1 MQRILILLVI
11 LTGTLRLHAQALES
25 GTLGFQIGY
34 DAAVHGSVTR
44 TEVKGIPAV
53 DTGGALTQMF
63 NIGVQYN
70 FASWFSAG
78 VSFDY
83 GSYVED
89 TADAGADGNTFNT
102 FSFDARLY
110 PVNKDKFNWY
120 VGGQGGYTN
129 LFINRIDPVTTLDA
143 SYKYASPHL
152 GLFTG
157 FNWYIFNVAGVFFQ
171 VDYSSHN
178 FTLKELTL
186 ANVVQDLTYIEQTLD
201 TKGVGVRVG
210 VAFYIN

>member
-1 MQRILILLVI
+1 MQRVLLLLAILISTVRI
-11 LTGTLRLHAQALES
+11 HAQALES

-34 DAAVHGSVTR
+34 DVAAHGTLTR
-44 TEVKGIPAV
+44 TEIFGIADT

-63 NIGVQYN
+63 NIGVQYS

-78 VSFDY
+78 ISFDY

-89 TADAGADGNTFNT
+89 TADAGANGNTFNT

-129 LFINRIDPVTTLDA
+129 LLINRVDPATTLNA
-143 SYKYASPHL
+143 TYKYSSPHL

-178 FTLKELTL
+178 FALKELTL
-186 ANVVQDLTYIEQTLD
+186 DNVIQDLTLIEQSLD

-210 VAFYIN
+210 VAFHIN